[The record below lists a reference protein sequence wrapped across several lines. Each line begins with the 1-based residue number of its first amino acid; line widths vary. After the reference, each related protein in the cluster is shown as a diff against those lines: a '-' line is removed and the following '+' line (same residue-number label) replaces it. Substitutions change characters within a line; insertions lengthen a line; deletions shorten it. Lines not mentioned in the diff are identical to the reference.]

1 MDEQQPPDKRNEKN
15 NDRDLSNIEFSFKY
29 TELGGIT
36 NHYLVISYNSK
47 KNIITSSTD
56 VSGSNM
62 TQKQP
67 QKQPLN
73 QMNRN

>member
-15 NDRDLSNIEFSFKY
+15 NDRDLSNIEFKNLQVYRIS
-29 TELGGIT
+29 GIT
-36 NHYLVISYNSK
+36 NRYLVISYNSK

-67 QKQPLN
+67 L
-73 QMNRN
+73 

>member
-36 NHYLVISYNSK
+36 K
-47 KNIITSSTD
+47 PSS
-56 VSGSNM
+56 
-62 TQKQP
+62 
-67 QKQPLN
+67 
-73 QMNRN
+73 